1 MQTEYSGNA
10 KHSIPTMLPIPK
22 AAAVTGLAQEYLRG
36 LCRTGR
42 IVHVK
47 SGRKFIVN
55 MEKLAEFLDE
65 GDVLIG

>member
-1 MQTEYSGNA
+1 MQGANKGAENIT
-10 KHSIPTMLPIPK
+10 IPTMLPIPK

-65 GDVLIG
+65 GDVLVG